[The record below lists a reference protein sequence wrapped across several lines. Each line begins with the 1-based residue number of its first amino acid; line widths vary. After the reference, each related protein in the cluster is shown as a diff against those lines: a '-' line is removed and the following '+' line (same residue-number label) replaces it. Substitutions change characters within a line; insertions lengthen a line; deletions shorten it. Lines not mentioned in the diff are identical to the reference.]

1 MNGHWLT
8 DMGPYRSLQL
18 EITGGLATVRLHR
31 PDHGNRLDSILAA
44 ELAEVFTDLGHAE
57 NVWAVVLSAVGP
69 DFCLGEDPD
78 DPPPHRGPWVRP
90 AYPLLEFPEAVAAY
104 PRPVVAAVRGR
115 CIGVGLE
122 LALCAD
128 IRVAGR
134 EAVFALDQL
143 RQGTLPRFGG
153 TQRLPR
159 IVGRG
164 RALDLILTGRELPA
178 AEAEAIGLVTRLTDG
193 DPEAAARQVAE
204 EVLANGPLGLM
215 LAKEAVWRGL
225 ELPLHQALRV
235 ENDLYLLLET
245 TADRLEGKAAFLERR
260 RPVWQGR

>member
-1 MNGHWLT
+1 MPGR
-8 DMGPYRSLQL
+8 YKFL
-18 EITGGLATVRLHR
+18 EVEIEGRLATVRLNR
-31 PDHGNRLDSILAA
+31 PERGNRIDSVLAA
-44 ELAEVFTDLGHAE
+44 ELADAFTDLAHETG
-57 NVWAVVLSAVGP
+57 VWAAILLAAGP
-69 DFCLGEDPD
+69 DFCLGEDPE
-78 DPPPHRGPWVRP
+78 DPPPDRGPWVRP
-90 AYPLLEFPEAVAAY
+90 AYPALEFPEAVAAY
-104 PRPVVAAVRGR
+104 PRPLVAGVQGR
-115 CIGVGLE
+115 CLGAGLE

-128 IRVAGR
+128 IRLATR
-134 EAVFALDQL
+134 DAVFAMDQL
-143 RQGTLPRFGG
+143 RQGSLPRFGG

-164 RALDLILTGRELPA
+164 RALDLILTGREVRA
-178 AEAEAIGLVTRLTDG
+178 AEAEAVGLVTRLVEG
-193 DPEAAARQVAE
+193 DIEAAARQAAG

>member
-1 MNGHWLT
+1 MPGR
-8 DMGPYRSLQL
+8 YRSLRV
-18 EITGGLATVRLHR
+18 EIEGRLATVRISR
-31 PDHGNRLDSILAA
+31 PERQNRIDSVLAA
-44 ELAEVFTDLGHAE
+44 ELAEAFSDLGHE
-57 NVWAVVLSAVGP
+57 PEIWVAVLLAAGP
-69 DFCLGEDPD
+69 DFCLGEDPE
-78 DPPPHRGPWVRP
+78 DPPPARGPWVRP
-90 AYPLLEFPEAVAAY
+90 AYPAFEFPEAVAAY
-104 PRPVVAAVRGR
+104 PRPVLAGVRGR
-115 CIGVGLE
+115 CVGAGLE
-122 LALCAD
+122 LVLCAD
-128 IRVAGR
+128 IRLATPD
-134 EAVFALDQL
+134 AVFAMDQL
-143 RQGTLPRFGG
+143 RHGTLPRFGG

-164 RALDLILTGRELPA
+164 RALDLILTGREIPA
-178 AEAEAIGLVTRLTDG
+178 PEAEQVGLITRLVDG
-193 DPEAAARQVAE
+193 DIEAAARQAAE

>member
-1 MNGHWLT
+1 
-8 DMGPYRSLQL
+8 MGRYRAL
-18 EITGGLATVRLHR
+18 EIELDGRLATVRLNR
-31 PDHGNRLDSILAA
+31 PGRGNRIDSVLAA
-44 ELAEVFTDLGHAE
+44 ELADAFTDLAHEGE
-57 NVWAVVLSAVGP
+57 VWAVILSAAGP
-69 DFCLGEDPD
+69 DFCLGEDPE
-78 DPPPHRGPWVRP
+78 DPPPGRGPWVRP
-90 AYPLLEFPEAVAAY
+90 AYPALEFPEAVAAY

-115 CIGVGLE
+115 CVGAGLE
-122 LALCAD
+122 LALCTD

-143 RQGTLPRFGG
+143 RQGSLPRFGG

-178 AEAEAIGLVTRLTDG
+178 AEAEAIGLVTRLADG

>member
-1 MNGHWLT
+1 
-8 DMGPYRSLQL
+8 MGPYRFLQL
-18 EITGGLATVRLHR
+18 EVTDRLAILRLNR
-31 PDHGNRLDSILAA
+31 PDRENRLDSVLAA
-44 ELAEVFTDLGHAE
+44 ELAEAFTDLAHVE
-57 NVWAVVLSAVGP
+57 DIWTVILSAAGS

-78 DPPPHRGPWVRP
+78 DPPPARGPWVRP
-90 AYPLLEFPEAVAAY
+90 AYPALEFPEAVAAY

-122 LALCAD
+122 LVLCAD
-128 IRVAGR
+128 IRVAAR
-134 EAVFALDQL
+134 DAVFALDQL

-178 AEAEAIGLVTRLTDG
+178 TEAEAIGLVTRMADG
-193 DPEAAARQVAE
+193 DPEAAARQVAA

-225 ELPLHQALRV
+225 ELPLHQGLRV

-260 RPVWQGR
+260 RPVWHGR